1 MSISKRVSWL
11 EFFSSNETEEDIGE
25 ARDAN
30 VERISESAKQKQ
42 HDTMWQ
48 SADVSNIVS
57 GLDIPNH

>member
-42 HDTMWQ
+42 HDTM
-48 SADVSNIVS
+48 
-57 GLDIPNH
+57 